1 MNIWFHQHQ
10 MPTLKIQ
17 VDRSELITDSSGK
30 SGLPKEEERTIRTQR
45 SKALSHVFVT
55 ESQSEF
61 FVHQPHREGGIRR
74 ASSQTCAGRNMLIE
88 VDIEGWQLEILFEEG
103 NSTEYKIIL
112 WSAVQW
118 CSSLTEVMS
127 RSGCGRR
134 LWGQRGDFEG
144 ILQRY
149 RIEYGFNVM
158 ITVGTAGYN
167 I

>member
-1 MNIWFHQHQ
+1 
-10 MPTLKIQ
+10 
-17 VDRSELITDSSGK
+17 
-30 SGLPKEEERTIRTQR
+30 
-45 SKALSHVFVT
+45 
-55 ESQSEF
+55 
-61 FVHQPHREGGIRR
+61 
-74 ASSQTCAGRNMLIE
+74 MLIE

-134 LWGQRGDFEG
+134 LWGQRGYFEG